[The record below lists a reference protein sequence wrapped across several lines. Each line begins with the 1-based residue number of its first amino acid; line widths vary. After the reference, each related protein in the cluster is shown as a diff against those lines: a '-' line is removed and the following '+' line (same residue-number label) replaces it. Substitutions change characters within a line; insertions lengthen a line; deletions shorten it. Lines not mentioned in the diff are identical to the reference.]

1 MTLLKV
7 DNLKVHFPIRG
18 GFFRRVVDH
27 VKAVDGVSF
36 ELQRRGNIWFG
47 RRIRKRQVNDR

>member
-36 ELQRRGNIWFG
+36 ESAKKGKHMVW
-47 RRIRKRQVNDR
+47 